1 MVQHGWRH
9 SDFCTFQCLS
19 LAHCLGGSGQWKST
33 ESPLGSRIESVQ
45 SELKAK
51 KLSDYKLFLQH
62 AFPSFSTRSTGIYKD
77 PFKKKLP
84 ENELYLNMVMNGSS
98 VVQKLNAWA
107 SELGKWGPRLALVCV
122 CARSRVWLFVTP
134 WPVHDSS
141 VHGDSPDKNTGVG
154 CHALLQKI
162 FQIQGSNSG
171 LLHCRQ
177 ILYSEPPGSPKA

>member
-122 CARSRVWLFVTP
+122 CAHAVVSDSLWPHGLYMTPLSMGILQTRILEWVAMPFSRRSSQPRTRTQVFWI
-134 WPVHDSS
+134 
-141 VHGDSPDKNTGVG
+141 
-154 CHALLQKI
+154 A
-162 FQIQGSNSG
+162 QIVYRLNHQG
-171 LLHCRQ
+171 
-177 ILYSEPPGSPKA
+177 